1 MAKEAI
7 KSIKDAEEEVRVMLQ
22 EATKA
27 AVKSKEEAIEFAGK
41 EYDRIIFEAEES
53 AKMINKES
61 IKEAELISQ
70 PIIQEGSLKAEAI
83 LSIKDDRLDEAV
95 RIITR
100 RVVGVNG
107 NS

>member
-1 MAKEAI
+1 
-7 KSIKDAEEEVRVMLQ
+7 MLFR
-22 EATKA
+22 
-27 AVKSKEEAIEFAGK
+27 S
-41 EYDRIIFEAEES
+41 EES